1 MIVEGQYDK
10 ITLSNVLEAVIVPTD
25 GFGIFKNAQKRALIR
40 RMAQK
45 NGVLIIT
52 DSDAAGRQ
60 IRAHIKN
67 ICADA
72 DILNAYI
79 PKIKGKERRKN
90 KPGKEGILGV
100 EGQSAEVLTRALIKS
115 GITKKVKDKSAT
127 AVTKQDMYAAGLSGR
142 TDSAALRKSL
152 AKFLEIPEGMS
163 ANALLDAINS
173 LYTKTEFET
182 AVKKWR
188 QEQDKN

>member
-1 MIVEGQYDK
+1 MIVEGRYDK
-10 ITLSNVLEAVIVPTD
+10 ITLSNVLDAVIVPTD
-25 GFGIFKNAQKRALIR
+25 GFRIFKNAEKRALIR

-67 ICADA
+67 ICEDA

-79 PKIKGKERRKN
+79 PKIKGKERRKSTA
-90 KPGKEGILGV
+90 GKEGILGV
-100 EGQSAEVLTRALIKS
+100 EGQSTEVLTRALIKC
-115 GITKKVKDKSAT
+115 GITKKAKNENAA

-142 TDSAALRKSL
+142 ADSASLRKSL